1 MKQHT
6 FNRLAVAGFAVALL
20 GLAGCTSTVSR
31 GVNDEGKADEI
42 IFPEIDKTSGI
53 DLGIFPN
60 IENLKKISNGMHKDD
75 LYYLIGRPHFRETH
89 GAREWDYV
97 MKFREVVNGP
107 VTVCQ
112 YKVIF
117 DKEMRGQSF
126 YWKPADCSRFLGE
139 KPAPAP
145 APAPKKVYTLKGDTL
160 FKFDKSG
167 LGDMLPGGK
176 EELDRLSREL
186 QNVGPNARMT
196 VFGHTD
202 RLGSDAYNMRL
213 SQERANTVRQYL
225 ITKGLPGA
233 QMRAVGLGET
243 QPVVQCS
250 QSNHAALVSCLQPN
264 RRVEVEVTGAQQ

>member
-1 MKQHT
+1 MDKHT
-6 FNRLAVAGFAVALL
+6 LKWVAVGMAAAAM

-31 GVNDEGKADEI
+31 GVNDQGKADEI

-53 DLGIFPN
+53 DEGVFPN
-60 IENLKKISNGMHKDD
+60 LENLRKISNGMHKDD

-97 MKFREVVNGP
+97 MKFREQINGP

-117 DKEMRGQSF
+117 DKDMRGQSF
-126 YWKPADCSRFLGE
+126 YWKPADCARFLDG
-139 KPAPAP
+139 KAPAP
-145 APAPKKVYTLKGDTL
+145 APAAKKVYTLKGDTL

-167 LGDMLPGGK
+167 LGDMLPGGR
-176 EELDRLSREL
+176 EELDRLAGEL
-186 QNVGPNARMT
+186 RNVGPNSRMT

-202 RLGSDAYNMRL
+202 RLGSDAYNLRL
-213 SQERANTVRQYL
+213 SQARANTVRQYL
-225 ITKGLPGA
+225 IGKGLPGA

-250 QSNHAALVSCLQPN
+250 QRDHAALVSCLQPN
-264 RRVEVEVTGAQQ
+264 RRVEVEVTGIQQP